1 MTGVRGRELYYL
13 RKKIVVFPA
22 GAHGNDLLGII
33 ALLIV
38 TYLIA
43 VVVTVRKYK
52 KLMSSCD
59 SLIDSLEKV

>member
-1 MTGVRGRELYYL
+1 M
-13 RKKIVVFPA
+13 
-22 GAHGNDLLGII
+22 LGII